1 MENGSFQTL
10 KLSHLNFSDL
20 EDITLPG
27 SEKIHAAPETSFP
40 AVTRSSTV
48 EALIS
53 QNEDLMARLKV
64 SMRKLNLLEEENSEI
79 TKQNEGLSQ
88 NLSILNDQM
97 LVWKEKENFW
107 KTKNDQVLREL
118 DVFKARFPDLVRME
132 QRLERLTRYQEK
144 VKTHI
149 KPYVQDLKTY
159 AQGLHEQIQGLTM
172 ELEQRETDIAE
183 LKRNLIGE
191 KEKTEKNIA
200 YYEKLQNQLVHEF
213 ENERALMTSEIASL
227 RELNVALEEKAQLL
241 DRALMRQDEL
251 ENTVIAL
258 RRSKEEMIE
267 NHSQELADLRHQNS
281 ENLLLAQRLRIEND
295 DQGQKLEL
303 AHEQI
308 EKLSAAKN
316 DLDAQ
321 MESMR
326 FMWSQKSEENEKL
339 KLAMASLEKINL
351 ELSQKL
357 SDSRKAPAQK

>member
-20 EDITLPG
+20 EDITLPLP
-27 SEKIHAAPETSFP
+27 EKAMSLPMEPAP
-40 AVTRSSTV
+40 ATRSSTV

-64 SMRKLNLLEEENSEI
+64 SMLKLSQMEEENGELA
-79 TKQNEGLSQ
+79 KQTDHLTQ

-97 LVWKEKENFW
+97 LVWREKENFW
-107 KTKNDQVLREL
+107 KTKNDQTLREL
-118 DVFKARFPDLVRME
+118 EVFKTRFPSLVQME

-149 KPYVQDLKTY
+149 KPYVQDLKIY
-159 AQGLHEQIQGLTM
+159 AQGLHEQIQGLNS
-172 ELEQRETDIAE
+172 ELESREADIAE
-183 LKRNLIGE
+183 LKRNLLGE
-191 KEKTEKNIA
+191 KEKTAKSIE

-213 ENERALMTSEIASL
+213 ENERALMTSEVASL
-227 RELNVALEEKAQLL
+227 RELNLALEEKAALL
-241 DRALMRQDEL
+241 DRALTRQDEL

-258 RRSKEEMIE
+258 RRSKEEMITA
-267 NHSQELADLRHQNS
+267 HSQEMSDLRYQNS
-281 ENLLLAQRLRIEND
+281 ENLLLMQKLRIEND
-295 DQGQKLEL
+295 DQGQKLEIAL
-303 AHEQI
+303 EQV
-308 EKLSAAKN
+308 ESLTASKN
-316 DLDAQ
+316 DLEAQ

-339 KLAMASLEKINL
+339 KLAMASLERINL

-357 SDSRKAPAQK
+357 GDSRKSPAQK